1 MHYAIAGE
9 KDNTFAQIEEKLYQK
24 FPEYRETNNIFVANG
39 MQVLRFKT
47 IEQNRICDGLPVTL
61 LVPS

>member
-47 IEQNRICDGLPVTL
+47 IEQNRIGDGLPVTL